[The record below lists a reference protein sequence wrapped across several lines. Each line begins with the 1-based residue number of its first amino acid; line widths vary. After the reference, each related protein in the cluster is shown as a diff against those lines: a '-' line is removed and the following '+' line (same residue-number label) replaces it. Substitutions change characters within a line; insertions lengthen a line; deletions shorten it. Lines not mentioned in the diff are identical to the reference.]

1 MNEFSIRDIENL
13 TGIKAHTI
21 RIWEQ
26 RFNLIKPRRKES
38 THRIYDNEDL
48 KKILRIAHLYN
59 TGLKISKIAALTEE
73 EVRALTLDPTR
84 SKEEHKIYINQ
95 LIEAALDFDQP
106 LFENILAAGVM
117 KLGFESAVS
126 NIMFPALQKIG
137 LMWMVNKVSPAQ
149 EHFASAIILNKI
161 IAAISSYKR
170 AMPAKGKSYVLI
182 FTPEEELHELPLL
195 MTEFLL
201 RKNEI
206 AYVNAGKHSSNEVL
220 KELSDKHQFTHL
232 YFNLITNL
240 KHYST
245 EEYLQ
250 KLSVMFPSQKI
261 YYTGAPASFLPA
273 NVTYLKNEQAVK
285 NLMEHL

>member
-26 RFNLIKPRRKES
+26 RFNLIKPRRKDS
-38 THRIYDNEDL
+38 THRIYDSEDL
-48 KKILRIAHLYN
+48 KKILRIAHLYS

-73 EVRALTLDPTR
+73 EVRMLTLDPSQ
-84 SKEEHKIYINQ
+84 SKEDHKVYINQ

-106 LFENILAAGVM
+106 QFENILAAGIL
-117 KLGFESAVS
+117 KLGFETSVTH
-126 NIMFPALQKIG
+126 IMFPTLHKIG
-137 LMWMVNKVSPAQ
+137 LMWLVNKVSPAQ
-149 EHFASAIILNKI
+149 EHFASAIIINKI
-161 IAAISSYKR
+161 ISAISSFKR
-170 AMPAKGKSYVLI
+170 ALPVKGRSYVLL
-182 FTPEEELHELPLL
+182 FTPEEEMHELPLL

-206 AYVNAGKHSSNEVL
+206 AYINAGKHSSNEVL
-220 KELSDKHQFTHL
+220 KELSKKHVFTHI

-240 KHYST
+240 KHYSL

-250 KLSVMFPSQKI
+250 KLSVMFPSQRI
-261 YYTGAPASFLPA
+261 FYSGTQASYLPA
-273 NVTYLKNEQAVK
+273 NVSYLRNEQAVK
-285 NLMEHL
+285 KFLEQL